1 MRVLIIEMEEF
12 ELPVE
17 YNGREFVL
25 PGRFVRRGYSY
36 GIYIE
41 VDGVEVMFEPDEERN
56 LRAVGVGDEVDVGLI
71 KSIGKALERELR

>member
-1 MRVLIIEMEEF
+1 MEKF

-17 YNGREFVL
+17 YNGRDFVL

-41 VDGVEVMFEPDEERN
+41 VDGAEVMFEPDEERN
-56 LRAVGVGDEVDVGLI
+56 LRAVGVGDGVDLDLV
-71 KSIGKALERELR
+71 KAIGRALERELR